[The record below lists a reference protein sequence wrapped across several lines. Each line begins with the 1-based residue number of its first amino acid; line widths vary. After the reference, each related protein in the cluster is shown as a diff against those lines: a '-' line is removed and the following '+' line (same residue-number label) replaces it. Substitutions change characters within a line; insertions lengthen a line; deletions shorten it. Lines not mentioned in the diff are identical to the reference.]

1 MAHSSYANMLKL
13 LASHDRE
20 AHEDKESSAERGS
33 SSKRERPALEEQAE
47 SDDGD
52 SESLSDDGQPFAAA
66 PVPAAKPP
74 KKKGTGKRAVIQRV
88 SDAPAPAVPRSSRS
102 TRNSNVNDPPQL
114 AAPTA
119 IAAIGSPPVASSSD
133 SPAAVPTITPG
144 DAAIVPSGSGDPP
157 SLLSPAA
164 GGGAPPPTPSSIPPQ
179 SPMVFPGC
187 EWFNNITHM
196 KVAALRKTAA
206 SLGLPSDGNSD
217 SLRASLL
224 QLQGEAVVKFVSKE
238 DPVEIVS
245 LGTHFT
251 SPAAPSSTA

>member
-52 SESLSDDGQPFAAA
+52 SESLSDDGQPSAAA

-119 IAAIGSPPVASSSD
+119 ISAIGSPPVANSSD
-133 SPAAVPTITPG
+133 SPVAAPAAAPG

-157 SLLSPAA
+157 LLSPAP
-164 GGGAPPPTPSSIPPQ
+164 GGGAPPPTPSSMPPQ
-179 SPMVFPGC
+179 SPMVFPGY
-187 EWFNNITHM
+187 EWFTNITSM
-196 KVAALRKTAA
+196 KSAALKKTAA
-206 SLGLPSDGNSD
+206 SLGLPSDGNVD
-217 SLRASLL
+217 ELRASLL
-224 QLQGEAVVKFVSKE
+224 QLQGEAVVRFVSRE
-238 DPVEIVS
+238 EPVEIVS
-245 LGTHFT
+245 LGAHFT